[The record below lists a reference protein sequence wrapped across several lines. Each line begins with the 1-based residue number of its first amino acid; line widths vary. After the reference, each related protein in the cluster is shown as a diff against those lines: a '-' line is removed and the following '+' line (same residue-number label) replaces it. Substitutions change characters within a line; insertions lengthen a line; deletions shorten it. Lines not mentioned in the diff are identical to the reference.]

1 MPSKHLSLA
10 NVLLSGAGI
19 VAVLAVMLARTG
31 SAEAIAPCVPHSAT
45 AEESAFLQVLQS
57 WRDGAIQGSH
67 RLMQSAPLN
76 AAAMGYAQFLANTP
90 GAGGHYADG
99 APGFAWATRAVNCG
113 YPSNLAAGGEG
124 LAVLESSAPVPVD
137 PQAAL
142 SIMAGEGGGG
152 VHVPS
157 NVGLPVKCVG
167 VGKAVSPD
175 GKKTAWVTLLFA
187 TSGECPSSVSSGG
200 GTAPSSTATPASS
213 TPTITPTPSITPTPT
228 PTATPTP
235 PPVFRSW
242 FSQLSRD

>member
-1 MPSKHLSLA
+1 MPSKHVSFASL
-10 NVLLSGAGI
+10 LLSTAGI
-19 VAVLAVMLARTG
+19 VAALAVVLARTG
-31 SAEAIAPCVPHSAT
+31 SAEATAPCVPHSAT
-45 AEESAFLQVLQS
+45 AEESVFLQGLQS

-67 RLMQSAPLN
+67 PLTQSAPLN

-142 SIMAGEGGGG
+142 SIMAAEGGGG
-152 VHVPS
+152 VHVPA

-187 TSGECPSSVSSGG
+187 TSGDCPSAVSSGG
-200 GTAPSSTATPASS
+200 GSAPSSTPTPTTTNSI
-213 TPTITPTPSITPTPT
+213 PTITPSPT

-235 PPVFRSW
+235 RPVFRSW